1 MLFNDFLF
9 CKYMNNKQVKYNNFL
24 NTWIEYHK
32 QFIKEATCANYR
44 NIVDNHLARDF
55 TEVELVSFSNLVLQK
70 YVLDKWQHILHYSTF
85 LPFYWELNVNKMCT
99 FQLFR
104 LLHFTQIYPMPRL
117 NQIVIK
123 SIFITVF
130 I

>member
-1 MLFNDFLF
+1 
-9 CKYMNNKQVKYNNFL
+9 MNNKQVKYNNFL

-70 YVLDKWQHILHYSTF
+70 YILDKCNM
-85 LPFYWELNVNKMCT
+85 FYITALSC
-99 FQLFR
+99 
-104 LLHFTQIYPMPRL
+104 HFTR
-117 NQIVIK
+117 N
-123 SIFITVF
+123 
-130 I
+130 